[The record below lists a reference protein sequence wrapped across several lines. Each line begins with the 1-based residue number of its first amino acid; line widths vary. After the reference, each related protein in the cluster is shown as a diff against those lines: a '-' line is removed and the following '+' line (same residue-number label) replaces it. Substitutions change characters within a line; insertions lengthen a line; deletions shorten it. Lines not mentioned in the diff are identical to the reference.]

1 MNDTIATQSPSRR
14 RFRLPGLE
22 RASVVYLFAVIIVLF
37 SLWTPETFLTRAT
50 FKLVLADQVIVGIL
64 ALAVII
70 PLSAGAFDLS
80 CGANL
85 AFSLVIISWLQR
97 NTGLNGFMS
106 CAIGVLASGAIGFVN
121 GLVSVYFRVNSFIA
135 TLGSSQVLA
144 AAALYISG
152 NKQMVG
158 VFSKRFLSFGRGQV
172 FGIPVVVFY
181 LLGLALL
188 VWYVLEWTPLGR
200 KLRATG
206 ANVEAARLAGV
217 RTDRVMWG
225 SLVASG
231 LISGLAGA
239 VFAAKVGTF
248 SNGFGTPLL
257 FPAFA
262 AVFFGA
268 TQFQRRANA
277 WGTIIAVYALAF
289 GEKGLQLT
297 FQSGVTWIEP
307 LFNGLALLIAVIL
320 ASRQGGFGI
329 RRRPV
334 ATHTIG
340 PAQAAQEPHLQ
351 QQHTREKS

>member
-1 MNDTIATQSPSRR
+1 MNTSAESAPRR
-14 RFRLPGLE
+14 GFSLRLPGME
-22 RASVVYLFAVIIVLF
+22 RASVVYLFGFIIILF
-37 SLWTPETFLTRAT
+37 SIWTPGTFLTRAT

-85 AFSLVIISWLQR
+85 AFALVIISWLQK
-97 NTGLNGFMS
+97 NTGLNGFVS
-106 CAIGVLASGAIGFVN
+106 CGIGVLAATGVGFVN
-121 GLVSVYFRVNSFIA
+121 GLISVYFRVNSFIA
-135 TLGSSQVLA
+135 TLGTSQVLA

-152 NKQMVG
+152 NKQIVG

-172 FGIPVVVFY
+172 LGIPVPVFY
-181 LLGLALL
+181 LLALALV
-188 VWYVLEWTPLGR
+188 VWYVLEWTPIGR
-200 KLRATG
+200 RLRATG
-206 ANVEAARLAGV
+206 ANVEASRLAGV
-217 RTDRVMWG
+217 RTDRIIWG
-225 SLVASG
+225 SLAMSG
-231 LISGLAGA
+231 LVSGLAGA

-307 LFNGLALLIAVIL
+307 LFNGMALLIAVVL
-320 ASRQGGFGI
+320 ASRQGGLKL
-329 RRRPV
+329 RRRPDDAAEAPRLT
-334 ATHTIG
+334 ATST
-340 PAQAAQEPHLQ
+340 EPFGG
-351 QQHTREKS
+351 TTP